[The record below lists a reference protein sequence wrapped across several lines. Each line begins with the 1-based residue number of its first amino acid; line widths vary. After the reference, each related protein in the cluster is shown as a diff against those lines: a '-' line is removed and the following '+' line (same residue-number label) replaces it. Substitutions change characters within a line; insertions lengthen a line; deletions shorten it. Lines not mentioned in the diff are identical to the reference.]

1 METYRARTVSIDNA
15 ASRLD
20 ELADRAGAGAPV
32 HLKRGRKVVAVLVSP
47 EDAETVARERREMAA
62 DVRAA
67 EKALR
72 EIERD
77 GGEWIPWERVKRE
90 LTADRRKRKR

>member
-1 METYRARTVSIDNA
+1 METHRARTVSIDNA

-47 EDAETVARERREMAA
+47 EDAETVARERREMEA

-67 EKALR
+67 KRALR
-72 EIERD
+72 AFERD
-77 GGEWIPWERVKRE
+77 GRRTVPIEKVMRRYGLK
-90 LTADRRKRKR
+90 TAR